1 MKWPEDSDDRAKY
14 VAVCWLLFLA
24 LSAVTLMLIYAPGFF
39 CITVTVIFVIIMTI
53 FSIGVLSE

>member
-1 MKWPEDSDDRAKY
+1 MKWPEDSDDRAK
-14 VAVCWLLFLA
+14 
-24 LSAVTLMLIYAPGFF
+24 FF